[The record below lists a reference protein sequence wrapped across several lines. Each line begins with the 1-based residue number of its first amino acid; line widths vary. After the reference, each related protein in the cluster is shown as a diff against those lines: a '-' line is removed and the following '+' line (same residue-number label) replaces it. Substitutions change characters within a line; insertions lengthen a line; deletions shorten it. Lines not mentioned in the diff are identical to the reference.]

1 MKVITCVV
9 NNLGFI
15 KIQYYTLKKYLKN
28 DYEFIVFNDAK
39 GYPDITNENNIN
51 IRKDITKLC
60 KELGIK
66 CIEIPNDYDYYK
78 KLKCTSTKA
87 SFGMNFMLR
96 YQLANP
102 DQYLI
107 LDSDMFLMDY
117 LDINER
123 YGNYKTAFYIQDR
136 VFENRIVRYAWI
148 GVIYLD
154 FRKINDSYLIDWG
167 TNYGVTDCGGLTE
180 TWINGLLKPNE
191 RYPTGLELNW
201 NKEDN
206 FNTTDVYLFK
216 TIRGHNLTVDNIP
229 DNFKKNE
236 KLNEYLKEDNRNIN
250 DLMYCEIYDGIF
262 LHYHSGCNW
271 RGEGFEFHEKRTE
284 KLMNILIDEDEN

>member
-1 MKVITCVV
+1 MKVLTCVV

-39 GYPDITNENNIN
+39 EYPNDTNGGNIN
-51 IRKDITKLC
+51 IRKDITNLC
-60 KELGIK
+60 KDLGIK
-66 CIEIPNDYDYYK
+66 CIEIPNDYHYYK
-78 KLKCTSTKA
+78 NLKCPSTRSA
-87 SFGMNFMLR
+87 IGMNFMLR

-107 LDSDMFLMDY
+107 LDSDMFLVDY

-154 FRKINDSYLIDWG
+154 FRKIEDKYLIDWG

-180 TWINGLLKPNE
+180 AWVNGLLKPNE
-191 RYPTGLELNW
+191 KYPTSLELNW

-216 TIRGHNLTVDNIP
+216 TIRGHNLTIKNIP
-229 DNFKKNE
+229 DNVKKNK
-236 KLNEYLKEDNRNIN
+236 KLYEYLKEDDRNIN
-250 DLMYCEIYDGIF
+250 DLIYCEFYDGIF

-271 RGEGFEFHEKRTE
+271 RGEGFDFHQKRTE
-284 KLMNILIDEDEN
+284 KLMNILIDENES